1 MIIPREIYQKIKS
14 VIGSPEAIV
23 ITGMRRTGKTTLLRF
38 ISDNIKSENK
48 IFLDLENPVNQKYFQ
63 EENYDK
69 AADNLKFLG
78 LNVRQKSYVFLDEI
92 QFVKNI
98 PSVIKY
104 LADHYKIKFFLS
116 GSASFYLKNL
126 FSESLAGRKYI
137 FELFPLTFREFL
149 ALKSVKRQWPATR
162 EQGERS
168 SRRMT
173 ENARDVTPPVFSELD
188 RYYDEYLMFGGF
200 PGVVQKESVEE
211 KKMALEEIFSSYF
224 QLEVRQL
231 GDFRKID
238 SIRDLMFLLMQRT
251 GSRLDIQ
258 KLSKELGVARETV
271 YNYISFLENTY
282 FIKLIRPFSRN
293 RDIELRT
300 QPKFYLCDSGLV
312 NQFARVD
319 KGALFENAV
328 FSALRLKGELN
339 YYQRKSGVEIDFIL
353 NKKSAYEVKTSPDK
367 RDLARLAE
375 LARELKLKDYS
386 IVSRNY
392 FADERVRYGFM
403 I

>member
-1 MIIPREIYQKIKS
+1 MIIPREIYQKIKP
-14 VIGSPEAIV
+14 VIGSSEAII

-38 ISDNIKSENK
+38 ISDHIRSENK

-69 AADNLKFLG
+69 VADNLNFLG
-78 LNVRQKSYVFLDEI
+78 LNAKQKSYVFLDEI

-149 ALKSVKRQWPATR
+149 ALKGIKRQWQATR
-162 EQGERS
+162 ERGERS
-168 SRRMT
+168 SRRMPA
-173 ENARDVTPPVFSELD
+173 NARDVTRPVFSELD

-200 PGVVQKESVEE
+200 PGVIQKESVEE

-293 RDIELRT
+293 RDIELRS

-353 NKKSAYEVKTSPDK
+353 NKKSAYEVKTSPDQ
-367 RDLARLAE
+367 RDLARLSE

-386 IVSRNY
+386 IISRNY
-392 FADERVRYGFM
+392 FSNERIKYGFM

>member
-23 ITGMRRTGKTTLLRF
+23 ITVMRRTGKTTLLRF

-173 ENARDVTPPVFSELD
+173 ENARDVNPPVFSELD

-293 RDIELRT
+293 RDIELRS